1 MNRSLLPILLFN
13 LLYIAVAV
21 VAAFVTGNREFV
33 FYIVIM
39 LVMAALIVHVHRRV
53 TLSNALL
60 WLLSLWGL
68 AHMAGGLLPLPST
81 WPYDGEHAVL
91 YSAWLIPGFLKFDQ
105 IVHAFGFGVTTWLCF
120 QCWRSIARV
129 TPTAG
134 VLVLCAAAGMG
145 FGALNEVIEFVAVLV
160 LPNTNVGGYI
170 NTGWDLVANMIGATI
185 AAILIRVGYS
195 RTADGVR

>member
-13 LLYIAVAV
+13 LLYIVVAV

-120 QCWRSIARV
+120 QCWRSIAQV